1 MIKKKVVA
9 MLLAGGQGSRLSVL
23 TNRMAKP
30 AVPFGGRYRI
40 IDFPLSNCV
49 NSDIDTVGVLT
60 QYEPMELNAYIG
72 TGQAWDLDRNSGGVF
87 VLPPYVGSQGGTWY
101 KGTANAIYQNI
112 GFIDLYDP
120 DYVLILSGD
129 HIYKMDYSKVLKEH
143 VDNQADATIAVRS
156 VPMEEAHRFGIMNT
170 NELGDIIEFEE
181 KPKNPKSNKASMGIY
196 IFSWPV
202 LKQYLIA
209 DAKDPN
215 SENDFGKN
223 IIPNMLNAGCK
234 MHAYEFNDYWKDVG
248 TVQSLWEA
256 NMDILS
262 HPPLLDLSSRL
273 DKNKPWR
280 IYSKSP
286 IMPPHCVGKD
296 ASIIDSLVTEGCEV
310 MGSVHHSILFAGC
323 TVEEDATVDDC
334 VLMPGAH
341 VKKGAVL
348 RKAIVGENSIVGEG
362 AQVGAD
368 RLPSDGDYDTA
379 LTGDITLIAS
389 GTEIADHSRVP
400 VGMIV
405 NTGIYGRSKEA

>member
-1 MIKKKVVA
+1 M
-9 MLLAGGQGSRLSVL
+9 
-23 TNRMAKP
+23 
-30 AVPFGGRYRI
+30 
-40 IDFPLSNCV
+40 
-49 NSDIDTVGVLT
+49 
-60 QYEPMELNAYIG
+60 
-72 TGQAWDLDRNSGGVF
+72 DR
-87 VLPPYVGSQGGTWY
+87 
-101 KGTANAIYQNI
+101 
-112 GFIDLYDP
+112 YDP
-120 DYVLILSGD
+120 EYVLILSGD

-170 NELGDIIEFEE
+170 NERGDIIEFEE

>member
-1 MIKKKVVA
+1 
-9 MLLAGGQGSRLSVL
+9 
-23 TNRMAKP
+23 
-30 AVPFGGRYRI
+30 
-40 IDFPLSNCV
+40 
-49 NSDIDTVGVLT
+49 
-60 QYEPMELNAYIG
+60 
-72 TGQAWDLDRNSGGVF
+72 
-87 VLPPYVGSQGGTWY
+87 
-101 KGTANAIYQNI
+101 
-112 GFIDLYDP
+112 
-120 DYVLILSGD
+120 
-129 HIYKMDYSKVLKEH
+129 
-143 VDNQADATIAVRS
+143 
-156 VPMEEAHRFGIMNT
+156 
-170 NELGDIIEFEE
+170 
-181 KPKNPKSNKASMGIY
+181 
-196 IFSWPV
+196 
-202 LKQYLIA
+202 
-209 DAKDPN
+209 
-215 SENDFGKN
+215 
-223 IIPNMLNAGCK
+223 MLNAGCK